1 VSKTG
6 WGKRPTES
14 LFMRCHMNGSET
26 VLLPAILQTD
36 GFRKVLP
43 GWQKNL
49 YFRICLEKAGEEF
62 LSGRYK
68 TIENDKPIIGR
79 YGINEDGS
87 SDGYVKGWALIHMI
101 KTIMNDDEKF
111 LKILRGLNTQFYHQV
126 VTTEQ
131 IENYINRQSGIN
143 FNAVFDQYL
152 RTSQIPVLEYF
163 IADNKLQY
171 RFTNCID
178 NFTMPIKI
186 TGIEDWLSPNTSWQS
201 YDLNNTLINKVDID
215 PNFYI
220 KAYKIK
226 E

>member
-1 VSKTG
+1 
-6 WGKRPTES
+6 
-14 LFMRCHMNGSET
+14 
-26 VLLPAILQTD
+26 
-36 GFRKVLP
+36 
-43 GWQKNL
+43 
-49 YFRICLEKAGEEF
+49 
-62 LSGRYK
+62 
-68 TIENDKPIIGR
+68 
-79 YGINEDGS
+79 
-87 SDGYVKGWALIHMI
+87 
-101 KTIMNDDEKF
+101 
-111 LKILRGLNTQFYHQV
+111 
-126 VTTEQ
+126 
-131 IENYINRQSGIN
+131 
-143 FNAVFDQYL
+143 
-152 RTSQIPVLEYF
+152 VLEYF